1 MVEAG
6 TLEERQQANMVSAL
20 TEMFNICS
28 NKALMRTLRRF
39 ISKGGLNQTFRE
51 IEDESIKIL
60 AVIMNHLKATQVTQ
74 VTEVNLTSMEAGES
88 DEVIFDGVIRKSP
101 DVLFQCNFCDEQC
114 KDAEDFQTHLACAHE
129 EQGITRVNVSPHFDQ
144 ISGVLTEC
152 NEAVRRVN
160 AKFSLIE

>member
-6 TLEERQQANMVSAL
+6 TLDERQQANMVSAL
-20 TEMFNICS
+20 TGMFNICS

-39 ISKGGLNQTFRE
+39 ISKGGLNQTFME

-88 DEVIFDGVIRKSP
+88 DEMIFDGVIRKSP
-101 DVLFQCNFCDEQC
+101 DVLFQCNFCEEQC
-114 KDAEDFQTHLACAHE
+114 KDAEDFQTHLACAMRNKE
-129 EQGITRVNVSPHFDQ
+129 LQE
-144 ISGVLTEC
+144 
-152 NEAVRRVN
+152 
-160 AKFSLIE
+160 